1 MALVAKWVWSL
12 VGGYQ
17 RTISAGKITNS
28 GVAVSN
34 MEFRGAPAPDAFAEY
49 WVHGRSMLHR
59 LTDVEANK
67 RQIVA
72 ELEERHSWLSVALPE

>member
-12 VGGYQ
+12 VGRYENDV
-17 RTISAGKITNS
+17 SAGKITNS

-34 MEFRGAPAPDAFAEY
+34 MEFRSAGPGCVAEY
-49 WVHGRSMLHR
+49 RVHGRSMLHR